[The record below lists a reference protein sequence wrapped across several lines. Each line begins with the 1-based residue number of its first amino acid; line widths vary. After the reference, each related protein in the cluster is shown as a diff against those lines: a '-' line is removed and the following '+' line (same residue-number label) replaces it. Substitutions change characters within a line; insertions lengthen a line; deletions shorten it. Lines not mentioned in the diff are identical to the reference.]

1 MLGDYCLHEQR
12 LLSICPAPMR
22 NSAITFPQAGYKA
35 LIFDLDGTLV
45 DSMPAHFRSWCLALS
60 DHGSPNVFPE
70 DVFYAMGGRPT
81 RDIVEILNGEQGL
94 KLDPDAVALAKR
106 RHFLAGLDQ
115 LEFVDDVIEFAR
127 ANAGKVP
134 MAIASGGT
142 RLVVEKTL
150 QVLGVSDLFDE
161 VVTADDVTNG
171 KPAPD
176 IFLETSERLGI
187 APSDC
192 VVFEDA
198 RPGIQA
204 AREAGMEV
212 VIVPTHLHLD

>member
-1 MLGDYCLHEQR
+1 MSYDDSQISLP
-12 LLSICPAPMR
+12 S
-22 NSAITFPQAGYKA
+22 AGYQA

-45 DSMPAHFRSWCLALS
+45 DSMPAHFDAWCKALA
-60 DHGSPNVFPE
+60 DHGAPGVFPE

-106 RHFLAGLDQ
+106 RHFMGSLSKV
-115 LEFVDDVIEFAR
+115 EFIDEVIEFAR
-127 ANAGKVP
+127 ANRGKVP
-134 MAIASGGT
+134 MAVASGGT

-150 QVLGVSDLFDE
+150 QSLGVSDLFDE
-161 VVTADDVTNG
+161 VVTADDVVNG

-176 IFLETSERLGI
+176 IFLEAASRLEV
-187 APSDC
+187 APEGC

-198 RPGIQA
+198 PAGIRA
-204 AREAGMEV
+204 ARDAGMEV
-212 VIVPTHLHLD
+212 VVIPARVQLS

>member
-1 MLGDYCLHEQR
+1 
-12 LLSICPAPMR
+12 MR
-22 NSAITFPQAGYKA
+22 NSAITFPPPGYKA

-45 DSMPAHFRSWCLALS
+45 DSMPTHFQSWCKALA
-60 DHGSPNVFPE
+60 DHGAPNVFPE

-81 RDIVEILNGEQGL
+81 RDIVEILNGEQGTN
-94 KLDPDAVALAKR
+94 LDPDAVTLAKR
-106 RHFLAGLDQ
+106 RHFLSSLDQ

-150 QVLGVSDLFDE
+150 QVLGISDLFDE
-161 VVTADDVTNG
+161 VVTADDVANG

-176 IFLETSERLGI
+176 IFLEAADRLEIEPEG
-187 APSDC
+187 C

-198 RPGIQA
+198 RAGIQA

-212 VIVPTHLHLD
+212 VIVPAHLHPA

>member
-1 MLGDYCLHEQR
+1 
-12 LLSICPAPMR
+12 MR
-22 NSAITFPQAGYKA
+22 NSAIIFPKPGYKA

-45 DSMPAHFRSWCLALS
+45 DSMPAHFQSWCKALA
-60 DHGSPNVFPE
+60 DQGAPNVFPE

-81 RDIVEILNGEQGL
+81 RDIVEILNGEQGTN
-94 KLDPDAVALAKR
+94 LDPDAVALAKR
-106 RHFLAGLDQ
+106 RHFLGCLDQ
-115 LEFVDDVIEFAR
+115 VEFVDDVIEFAR
-127 ANAGKVP
+127 TNAGKVP

-150 QVLGVSDLFDE
+150 QILGVSDLFDE
-161 VVTADDVTNG
+161 VVTADDVVLG

-176 IFLETSERLGI
+176 IFLETAKRLDV
-187 APSDC
+187 APQDC

-198 RPGIQA
+198 RAGILG

-212 VIVPTHLHLD
+212 VIVPTHLHPE